1 MISGQGYIVYVY
13 SDDVPGGSGF
23 PKLIDSD
30 VSPRQETE
38 FVYSDVNGNPVDG
51 PGITV
56 TDNEPTNDEGW
67 NLLANPYFATIDF
80 CDLTRGTGIGPTV
93 EVWDPVNGDDG
104 QSTDGYATYNCSGS
118 NGSGSAGGAGDGLVD
133 GHIAPHQSFFI
144 KAETSGDLNLSIED
158 IVLDQTNSAGT
169 FLKSEGEESPNLALQ
184 LRHEGRKYTTSIGF
198 LEGASKGLDR
208 SSDIADG
215 FYIDGAEAASGMSL
229 YSVLDDGT
237 SIVTNMMPRD
247 LSENQTIPLKVD
259 ACNYG
264 SPLRGEATITWPQ
277 MRNLPS
283 GWGFVLKDTKTNTLV
298 DLSSASEYT
307 FTLQSSCPK
316 AATAKS
322 KSNTGELV
330 RPPSPQTVEH
340 SVTKDGSGTRF
351 QLLVKPGVALPVEFT
366 SFTGSVADNAAKL
379 EWTTATEQN
388 NAGFQV
394 QRKVDGSF
402 QNIEGAF
409 VEGAGT
415 SEEPQSYSY
424 RVEDLDAGQHT
435 FRLKQVDV
443 DGGSSFSKETTVEI
457 GLDSQ
462 YELKAYPN
470 PISEQATIKFAVK
483 ESQDV
488 TLELYNT
495 LGQRV
500 QVLHQGS
507 VPSSQTR
514 TVSLQASDLSS
525 GLYIVRMRGE
535 SFSTTKSVTV
545 VR

>member
-1 MISGQGYIVYVY
+1 MTFRSDGQRGWDDHDGYELRAPAQGTDAASKSLLSLY
-13 SDDVPGGSGF
+13 SVRED
-23 PKLIDSD
+23 
-30 VSPRQETE
+30 
-38 FVYSDVNGNPVDG
+38 
-51 PGITV
+51 
-56 TDNEPTNDEGW
+56 
-67 NLLANPYFATIDF
+67 
-80 CDLTRGTGIGPTV
+80 GTGIGL
-93 EVWDPVNGDDG
+93 
-104 QSTDGYATYNCSGS
+104 S
-118 NGSGSAGGAGDGLVD
+118 NL
-133 GHIAPHQSFFI
+133 PY
-144 KAETSGDLNLSIED
+144 DLNEK
-158 IVLDQTNSAGT
+158 V
-169 FLKSEGEESPNLALQ
+169 
-184 LRHEGRKYTTSIGF
+184 
-198 LEGASKGLDR
+198 
-208 SSDIADG
+208 
-215 FYIDGAEAASGMSL
+215 
-229 YSVLDDGT
+229 
-237 SIVTNMMPRD
+237 
-247 LSENQTIPLKVD
+247 TIPVEP
-259 ACNYG
+259 A
-264 SPLRGEATITWPQ
+264 LRGCDGSEPFVGDVKLTWPD
-277 MRNLPS
+277 MRNIPADWKLE
-283 GWGFVLKDTKTNTLV
+283 VRDTQTGNLV
-298 DLSSASEYT
+298 NLRADDDSTYT
-307 FTLQSSCPK
+307 FTLESSTSSSTC
-316 AATAKS
+316 ATATSS
-322 KSNTGELV
+322 KSSSTTVNSTPKPPFPEVVSHDVAKSGE
-330 RPPSPQTVEH
+330 PS
-340 SVTKDGSGTRF
+340 TRF
-351 QLLVKPGVALPVEFT
+351 EFIITPNTALPVEFS

-443 DGGSSFSKETTVEI
+443 DGGSSFSKETTVKV
-457 GLDSQ
+457 GLDRQ